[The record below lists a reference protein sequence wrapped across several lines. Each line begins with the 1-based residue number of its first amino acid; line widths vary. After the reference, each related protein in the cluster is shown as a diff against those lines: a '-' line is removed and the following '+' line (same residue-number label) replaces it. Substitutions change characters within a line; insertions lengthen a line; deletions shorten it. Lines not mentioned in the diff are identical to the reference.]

1 MATHSRL
8 YSSMRYAHPRHW
20 PLWFGLAV
28 LYLLVQLPYPILVRL
43 GGWLGRRSM
52 HFMKRRV
59 GIARRNLE
67 LCFPEMDEHQKQA
80 KLTEHFSSL
89 GIALLE
95 TGMAWFWPDK
105 RIKHW
110 IDIVGLEHLHNTQD
124 QQNGVMVIGVHFM
137 TLELHFRILG
147 HCKPMVVMYR
157 PHNSPIL
164 ERVQKWGRSRS
175 GNVLVNRKNLISMVH
190 TLKRGGTVWFA
201 PDQDNGPKGSVF
213 VPFFG
218 VEKAATSNGTFTIAR
233 LAQPRLV
240 TAVVIRKPAGQ
251 GYQLMISPALEHY
264 PYDDSLAAA
273 AYINRAI
280 ESEIMKAPGQ
290 YLWLH
295 RRFKTRPAG
304 EPSLYH

>member
-1 MATHSRL
+1 MVTRSRL
-8 YSSMRYAHPRHW
+8 PFFVRYAHPRHW

-28 LYLLVQLPYPILVRL
+28 LYLLVLLPYPLLVRL
-43 GGWLGRRSM
+43 GDWLGRRSM
-52 HFMKRRV
+52 RFLKRRV
-59 GIARRNLE
+59 SIARRNLE
-67 LCFPEMDEHQKQA
+67 LCFPDIDERQKQI

-105 RIKHW
+105 RIKKW
-110 IDIVGLEHLHNTQD
+110 FDIIGLEHLYNTQD
-124 QQNGVMVIGVHFM
+124 PHKGVMVIGVHFM

-147 HCKPMVVMYR
+147 LCKPMMVMYR
-157 PHNSPIL
+157 PHNSAIL

-233 LAQPRLV
+233 LAQPKLV

-251 GYQLMISPALEHY
+251 GYQLVVSPALEHY

-280 ESEIMKAPGQ
+280 ECEIMKAPEQ

-304 EPSLYH
+304 EPSLYL

>member
-1 MATHSRL
+1 MVTRSRVL
-8 YSSMRYAHPRHW
+8 FFVRYAHPRYW

-28 LYLLVQLPYPILVRL
+28 LYLLIQLPYPLLVRL

-52 HFMKRRV
+52 RFLKRRV
-59 GIARRNLE
+59 SIARRNLE
-67 LCFPEMDEHQKQA
+67 LCFPEISEHQKQV

-105 RIKHW
+105 RIKKW
-110 IDIVGLEHLHNTQD
+110 FDIVGLEHLHNAQD
-124 QQNGVMVIGVHFM
+124 REKGVMVIGVHFM

-157 PHNSPIL
+157 PHNSAIL

-190 TLKRGGTVWFA
+190 TLKHGGTVWFA

-233 LAQPRLV
+233 LAQPKLV

-251 GYQLMISPALEHY
+251 GYQLVISPALEHY
-264 PYDDSLAAA
+264 PYDDNLAAA

-280 ESEIMKAPGQ
+280 EREIMKAPGQ

-304 EPSLYH
+304 EPSLYL